1 MAASPPPSRLSA
13 RPSTGGLSLSV
24 CPWVRLSVWAQASC
38 HVAHLPSS
46 APSSLL
52 PSVPPDISAP
62 PLCTARGPV
71 SSLLPG
77 LVFLIRHLPN
87 TVSWKEK
94 KSVSRLTYCETPG
107 VLPFRSEQA
116 VAGAGAGAMAG
127 AGRQPGP
134 PWGVDGSSL
143 AVSMCR
149 EDTFSSLPFV

>member
-1 MAASPPPSRLSA
+1 MTAAPGRAQPVAASPPPSRLSA
-13 RPSTGGLSLSV
+13 RASTGGLSLSV

-52 PSVPPDISAP
+52 PLVPPDISAP

-94 KSVSRLTYCETPG
+94 KIRLQAHILRNSRGFALSQRTGRGRGRGWGRGRGRAAAWASVGCR
-107 VLPFRSEQA
+107 
-116 VAGAGAGAMAG
+116 
-127 AGRQPGP
+127 RQLSG
-134 PWGVDGSSL
+134 
-143 AVSMCR
+143 C
-149 EDTFSSLPFV
+149 